1 MSIIIPEYI
10 KALDPY
16 KPGNQRREV
25 AFRHDV
31 KMVFSLAS
39 NENPIGTSAK
49 VIRAI
54 MDSVNG
60 IGLYPDPASTDLVA
74 VLAEKFDKN
83 PNQIICGHGSESL
96 IAHIVNAFSDI
107 NERVLTS
114 RGTFAGIY
122 VKTHKNGRKLNRVP
136 LLNYGYDLEKLLHR
150 IHPNTRI
157 IYISNPNNPTG
168 TMIAKDEFE
177 WFLSK
182 IPDNIL
188 IVLDEAYSY
197 YAAQHE
203 GYVNGMQYDLP
214 NLIVLQTLSKTHGL
228 AGMRVGYAIGPEE
241 LITTLYKVKLP
252 FEPSLLAQKAAV
264 AALNDD
270 EFLTETI
277 RVNSISLNMFLSLFD
292 KLGIEYAKPYAN
304 FVMVIFQS
312 EQFAAEFCK
321 HTFEH
326 GISVRNCKP
335 FGLANCVRISTGT
348 AEQSVYAC
356 QVFEHVYN
364 ELKNNINN

>member
-1 MSIIIPEYI
+1 MSVIIPEYI

-16 KPGNQRREV
+16 KPGNKKSDV
-25 AFRHDV
+25 KFHHDV

-39 NENPIGTSAK
+39 NENPVGTSKK
-49 VIRAI
+49 VIEAI
-54 MDSVNG
+54 INSVNN
-60 IGLYPDPASTDLVA
+60 IGLYPDPVSTDLVNI
-74 VLAEKFDKN
+74 LAQKFDKK

-96 IAHIVNAFSDI
+96 MAHIVNAFSDI

-136 LLNYGYDLEKLLHR
+136 LLNYGYDLEKLLTR
-150 IHPNTRI
+150 IHENTRI

-168 TMIAKDEFE
+168 TMLLKDEFE
-177 WFLSK
+177 WFLSQ

-214 NLIVLQTLSKTHGL
+214 NMIVLQTLSKTHGL

-241 LITTLYKVKLP
+241 LINTLYKVKLP

-264 AALNDD
+264 AALQD
-270 EFLTETI
+270 EEFITETI
-277 RVNSISLNMFLSLFD
+277 RVNAISIKIFKNLFNR
-292 KLGIEYAKPYAN
+292 LGIKYAEPYAN
-304 FVMVIFQS
+304 FIMTIFDS
-312 EQFAAEFCK
+312 EQFAVDFCN
-321 HTFEH
+321 HTLEH
-326 GISVRNCKP
+326 GITVRHCKP
-335 FGLANCVRISTGT
+335 FGLADCVRISTGT
-348 AEQSVYAC
+348 EEQTEYAC
-356 QVFEHVYN
+356 QVFEHVYK
-364 ELKNNINN
+364 ELINNL